1 MRKLLVSVQLVE
13 VDANK
18 KVRIITESAVLED
31 LDSAEM
37 HKNRNALDY
46 MADKAVNVF
55 LAQFERPTG
64 R

>member
-18 KVRIITESAVLED
+18 KVSIITESAVLED
-31 LDSAEM
+31 LDHAEM
-37 HKNRNALDY
+37 HKNRNSLDY

>member
-18 KVRIITESAVLED
+18 RVRIIAETAVLED
-31 LDSAEM
+31 LDHVEM

-55 LAQFERPTG
+55 LAQFERPPG

>member
-18 KVRIITESAVLED
+18 KVRTITEAAVLED
-31 LDSAEM
+31 LDYAAM

>member
-18 KVRIITESAVLED
+18 RVRIITETAVLED
-31 LDSAEM
+31 LDHVEM

-55 LAQFERPTG
+55 LAQFERPPG